1 MTHHIAMNSATRQ
14 RHSRFGGPH
23 LDHMRIRAA
32 LFDLL
37 LRIARE
43 DRLDECA
50 FAHLFNISQ
59 PRANDVVHRRIH
71 KFNSETLIDMLAR
84 LGVRLELHVAARVPY
99 KRWNFP
105 QR

>member
-1 MTHHIAMNSATRQ
+1 VRVRPLVQ
-14 RHSRFGGPH
+14 H
-23 LDHMRIRAA
+23 LAA
-32 LFDLL
+32 
-37 LRIARE
+37 A
-43 DRLDECA
+43 
-50 FAHLFNISQ
+50 
-59 PRANDVVHRRIH
+59 ANDVVHRRIH